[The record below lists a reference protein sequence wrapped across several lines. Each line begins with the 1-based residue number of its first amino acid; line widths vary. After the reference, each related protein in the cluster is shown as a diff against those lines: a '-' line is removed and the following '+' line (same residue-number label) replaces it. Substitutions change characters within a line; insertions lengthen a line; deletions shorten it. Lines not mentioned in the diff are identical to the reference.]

1 MRFKLIITMGLVCI
15 FIFSATSIFGAGVGL
30 TGIGARATALAGCYR
45 GVAND
50 WSAMYW
56 NPAGLT
62 QIKGMHV
69 GGSFEMVTP
78 GAKYTLSQNVPPFGV
93 YKTSE
98 FENESKTFYIP
109 AFGVVYGT
117 EKMSFGLSV
126 YAPFGLGSE
135 WDAMNTSDYNSQ
147 YPEFDFFSDLQ
158 IIDIHPTFA
167 YQVSEKLSV
176 GVGFSFVLADIAI
189 RSPKTTMNSLL
200 FDPANAALKQG
211 VLEPMGLAE
220 SAFDYNY
227 ILTESELEGTG
238 TGFGFNFGIKYDL
251 TEDFSIGLSGCYYND
266 IILDGKISATTY
278 FEENNIDP
286 AVLQQLS
293 GTLDGM
299 IAAGLLDEASKKSIL
314 GVYSGQKDVVYDK
327 APGEATLP
335 LPMTLGVGL
344 AYTGI
349 ENLLVSTDISWTQ
362 WSSWDIINI
371 DMDNGVKSELV
382 ENWEDGIRFG
392 LGLEYKLMEP
402 LTFRAGYYTEPSAIP
417 DETLSITIADINR
430 RHAINAGLSYKLG
443 MLDLYASYEK
453 IIIGDREVD
462 NWVPSSDKTDY
473 ENMAGTYKMTVNNIM
488 FGIGYNF

>member
-1 MRFKLIITMGLVCI
+1 
-15 FIFSATSIFGAGVGL
+15 
-30 TGIGARATALAGCYR
+30 
-45 GVAND
+45 
-50 WSAMYW
+50 
-56 NPAGLT
+56 
-62 QIKGMHV
+62 
-69 GGSFEMVTP
+69 
-78 GAKYTLSQNVPPFGV
+78 
-93 YKTSE
+93 
-98 FENESKTFYIP
+98 
-109 AFGVVYGT
+109 VYGT

-126 YAPFGLGSE
+126 YAPFGLGAE
-135 WDAMNTSDYNSQ
+135 WDAMNTSAYNSQ

-176 GVGFSFVLADIAI
+176 GVGFSFILADIII
-189 RSPKTTMNSLL
+189 RSPKTTMNPLL
-200 FDPANAALKQG
+200 FDPNYATLKQG

-227 ILTESELEGTG
+227 ILTESELEGNG

-266 IILDGKISATTY
+266 IILDGKISAATY

-299 IAAGLLDEASKKSIL
+299 IAGGMLDEAGKMSIL
-314 GVYSGQKDVVYDK
+314 GIYSGQKAVVYDK
-327 APGEATLP
+327 EPGEATLP
-335 LPMTLGVGL
+335 LPMTLGVGF
-344 AYTGI
+344 AYTGM
-349 ENLLVSTDISWTQ
+349 ENLLVSADISWTQ

-382 ENWEDGIRFG
+382 ENWDDGMRFG

-417 DETLSITIADINR
+417 DETLTITIADINR
-430 RHAINAGLSYKLG
+430 RHAINAGFSYKLG
-443 MLDLYASYEK
+443 MFNLYASYEN
-453 IIIGDREVD
+453 ILVGDREVD
-462 NWVPSSDKTDY
+462 NWVLSSDKTDY
-473 ENMAGTYKMTVNNIM
+473 HSMAGTYKMTVNNIM